1 MTLRDDSYKHRFREP
16 GQEILSPA
24 LLAASL
30 EVSGGQLAAVLG
42 VHHDVMRHHPDDPT
56 VQRRLG
62 ELAEVFGRLLE
73 LRADPAT
80 AAFHMKN
87 TPVAILNHRTLF
99 EAVATHDSERAV
111 RYLQSISGGQSG

>member
-1 MTLRDDSYKHRFREP
+1 MISFSHSYEHLFREP

-30 EVSGGQLAAVLG
+30 EVSAGQLAAALG
-42 VHHDVMRHHPDDPT
+42 VHPNVVQHHPQDPT

-73 LRADPAT
+73 LRSDPVS

-87 TPVAILNHRTLF
+87 TPIPILNHRTLF
-99 EAVATHDSERAV
+99 EAVAKHDSERAV